1 MTFILGLL
9 KPFALKMLAWGAIAV
24 SVLGALFYIKRMIE
38 TGAKAEE
45 RLATTTR
52 NLEVSRDQLKAAA
65 DRPRATAPSEPQH
78 ACPPVVQ
85 YSQGFMDRAA
95 EELWLLGEGSVV
107 VEMMKDYAV
116 MRDQARACQ

>member
-9 KPFALKMLAWGAIAV
+9 QPFALKMLAWGAVAV

-65 DRPRATAPSEPQH
+65 DRPRTR
-78 ACPPVVQ
+78 
-85 YSQGFMDRAA
+85 D
-95 EELWLLGEGSVV
+95 ELADKLRDGSF
-107 VEMMKDYAV
+107 
-116 MRDQARACQ
+116 